1 MNWDML
7 GALGEMAGAAAVVA
21 SLVYLARQV
30 ALSNRLSRLEAWRS
44 RLSELTNINASFGAN
59 PRFHRAM
66 TKVFQGALEEDL
78 DEDEFCLVSSYSIS
92 AAAIYQ
98 QLFREV
104 QDGILAEQ
112 ALDEFPGRVVF
123 DLPLFHAG
131 WPITRRTLGGPFV
144 EFAERRH
151 DLPRETN
158 PDNERAADAL

>member
-7 GALGEMAGAAAVVA
+7 GAIGEIAGAAAVVA

-44 RLSELTNINASFGAN
+44 RLSELTGLNASFGAN

-66 TKVFQGALEEDL
+66 LKVFQGALEADL

-104 QDGILAEQ
+104 QDGILAEH

-123 DLPLFHAG
+123 DLPFFHAG
-131 WPITRRTLGGPFV
+131 WPVTRRTLGGPFV
-144 EFAERRH
+144 EFAEGRH
-151 DLPRETN
+151 DLPRESVLAESGT
-158 PDNERAADAL
+158 ADAP